1 MISFKEA
8 LYSCISIFCSLILMI
23 IETRERGIQMK
34 NLIPVILVVC
44 FTLFTGYLMITGEMG
59 TDEKDDKATEQKKDA
74 KSSKE
79 KKEKKE
85 GKQDLAEIIYSKK
98 DEKTKMDAYNQAVEK
113 KILPRSNNYQE
124 AVYAYE
130 ESVQIKESISE

>member
-1 MISFKEA
+1 
-8 LYSCISIFCSLILMI
+8 
-23 IETRERGIQMK
+23 MK

>member
-1 MISFKEA
+1 TKKRNNI
-8 LYSCISIFCSLILMI
+8 ILMI
-23 IETRERGIQMK
+23 MYKIFTR
-34 NLIPVILVVC
+34 NLKIK
-44 FTLFTGYLMITGEMG
+44 EEKD
-59 TDEKDDKATEQKKDA
+59 TDEKEDKTTKQKKDA
-74 KSSKE
+74 KSYKE
-79 KKEKKE
+79 KKEKQDSEMKINNQ
-85 GKQDLAEIIYSKK
+85 QDLAEIIYSKK

>member
-1 MISFKEA
+1 
-8 LYSCISIFCSLILMI
+8 MI

-34 NLIPVILVVC
+34 NLIPVILIIC
-44 FTLFTGYLMITGEMG
+44 FTIFTGYLMITGEMG

-79 KKEKKE
+79 KKEKTEEKQDSE
-85 GKQDLAEIIYSKK
+85 MKINNQQDLAEIIYSKK

-130 ESVQIKESISE
+130 ESVQIKESKSE

>member
-1 MISFKEA
+1 
-8 LYSCISIFCSLILMI
+8 
-23 IETRERGIQMK
+23 MK
-34 NLIPVILVVC
+34 NLIPVILVIC
-44 FTLFTGYLMITGEMG
+44 FTIFTGYLMITGEMG

-79 KKEKKE
+79 KKEKQDSEMKINNQ
-85 GKQDLAEIIYSKK
+85 QDLAEIIYSKK

-130 ESVQIKESISE
+130 ESVQIKESKSE